1 MTVRFVPPWTM
12 LILVVATVVVAPG
25 WSLAWGSEPEIVAR
39 VNGDP
44 ITRSQ
49 WQRMT
54 ADPVTRRLYQRET
67 GIAQPDPG
75 ELGRWSLQHLINQRL
90 TFQEAE
96 RRGIT
101 VAEQDVDR
109 AVAAWRGRFKGA
121 AKFQKWLRSRAL
133 DEKSL
138 RETIRTDLLVSHVRA
153 ALVQDIRVSDDQVQA
168 HYEAHKDQLRV
179 PEQVRLRIIAV
190 KNRAAADDIVA
201 AVHKG
206 DEFDRLARERSME
219 SRAAQAGDRRWV
231 NLRDLPA
238 PLREAVIPLKPGE
251 IGEPLQG
258 SAESIVVR
266 LEERR
271 PARTKTLT
279 EARPEIEQRL
289 LPAKQRDVLQAWLVE
304 QERKSRIEI
313 LH

>member
-25 WSLAWGSEPEIVAR
+25 WSLVWGSEPEIVAR

-54 ADPVTRRLYQRET
+54 TDPVTRRLYQRET

-75 ELGRWSLQHLINQRL
+75 ELSRWSLQHLINQRL

-101 VAEQDVDR
+101 VADV
-109 AVAAWRGRFKGA
+109 VAHSQPNRVRGRFKGA

-206 DEFDRLARERSME
+206 DEFDRLARERF
-219 SRAAQAGDRRWV
+219 
-231 NLRDLPA
+231 
-238 PLREAVIPLKPGE
+238 IPLKPGE

-289 LPAKQRDVLQAWLVE
+289 LPAKQRDVLQAWLAE